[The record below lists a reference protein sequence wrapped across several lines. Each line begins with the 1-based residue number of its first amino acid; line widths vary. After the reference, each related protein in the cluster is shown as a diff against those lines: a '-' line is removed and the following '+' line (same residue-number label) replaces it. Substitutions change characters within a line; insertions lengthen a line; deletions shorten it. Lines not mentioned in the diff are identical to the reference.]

1 MGIALGLRSNIFLIL
16 AAAGLLV
23 PAGASAQ
30 RRISADVEV
39 KQAAGGKVATIT
51 KRVHCSSD
59 GRAVIHFLKPQEYI
73 LVTNVKGETRMYIP
87 SSNKVFIDNSASLTS
102 QDELVSVF
110 MSGRAEDLGLGM
122 YGYRLQGSSRED
134 GLVKKTYVT
143 DKSGDIPKV
152 EIVFENFLPI
162 YCGYIDASGKTVTKT
177 YYSNYV
183 PAGRMMLP
191 SRATSITY
199 TSPKDSSVMRTIY
212 SDIRVDDD
220 DPLFDFQVPSNA
232 KVVGTAKLPGR

>member
-1 MGIALGLRSNIFLIL
+1 MGITLKLSHIASLL
-16 AAAGLLV
+16 AAAALLV

-39 KQAAGGKVATIT
+39 KQAAGGKVATVT
-51 KRVHCSSD
+51 KRVHCSAD

-73 LVTNVKGETRMYIP
+73 LVSNIKGETKMYIP
-87 SSNKVFIDNSASLTS
+87 STNEVIVDNSAAVTS

-122 YGYRLQGSSRED
+122 YGYRLQGTTRED

-143 DKSGDIPKV
+143 DKAGDIPKV
-152 EIVFENFLPI
+152 EIVYENFLPI
-162 YCGYIDASGKTVTKT
+162 YCGYVDASGKTITKT
-177 YYSNYV
+177 YYSQYV

-191 SRATSITY
+191 TRTTSITY

-232 KVVGTAKLPGR
+232 KVVSTSKLPTR

>member
-1 MGIALGLRSNIFLIL
+1 MGIALKINHIASLL
-16 AAAGLLV
+16 AAAALLV
-23 PAGASAQ
+23 QAGASAQ

-51 KRVHCSSD
+51 KRVHCSAD

-73 LVTNVKGETRMYIP
+73 LVSNIKGETKMYIP
-87 SSNKVFIDNSASLTS
+87 STNEVLVDNSAAVTS

-122 YGYRLQGSSRED
+122 YGYRLQGTTRED

-143 DKSGDIPKV
+143 DKAGDIPKV
-152 EIVFENFLPI
+152 EIVYENFLPI

-177 YYSNYV
+177 YYSQYV

-191 SRATSITY
+191 TRTTSITY
-199 TSPKDSSVMRTIY
+199 TSPKDSS
-212 SDIRVDDD
+212 DIRVDDN

-232 KVVGTAKLPGR
+232 KVVSTSKLPTK

>member
-1 MGIALGLRSNIFLIL
+1 MGVSLKGSNILIFIT
-16 AAAGLLV
+16 AAALLV

-59 GRAVIHFLKPQEYI
+59 GRAVIQFLKPQEYI
-73 LVTNVKGETRMYIP
+73 LVTNMKGETRMYIP
-87 SSNKVFIDNSASLTS
+87 GSNEVIVDNSAAMTS
-102 QDELVSVF
+102 QDELISVF

-122 YGYRLQGSSRED
+122 YGYRLQSTSRED

-143 DKSGDIPKV
+143 DRSGDIPRV
-152 EIVFENFLPI
+152 EIVCDNFLPI
-162 YCGYIDASGKTVTKT
+162 YCAYLDASGKAVTKT

-183 PAGRMMLP
+183 QAGRMKLP
-191 SRATSITY
+191 TRTTSITY

-212 SDIRVDDD
+212 SDIVVDGD
-220 DPLFDFQVPSNA
+220 DPLFDFKIPANA
-232 KVVGTAKLPGR
+232 KVVSANKLPKR

>member
-1 MGIALGLRSNIFLIL
+1 MGIALKRSDISIIL
-16 AAAGLLV
+16 AAAALLL

-30 RRISADVEV
+30 RRIMADVEV
-39 KQAAGGKVATIT
+39 KQAAAGKVATVT
-51 KRVHCSSD
+51 KRVHCSND
-59 GRAVIHFLKPQEYI
+59 GRAVIHFLKPKDYI
-73 LVTNVKGETRMYIP
+73 VVTNIKGETRMYIP
-87 SSNKVFIDNSASLTS
+87 STNEVMVDNSSIMTS
-102 QDELVSVF
+102 QDELISVF

-122 YGYRLQGSSRED
+122 YGYRLQSTTRED

-152 EIVFENFLPI
+152 EIVYDNYLPI
-162 YCGYIDASGKTVTKT
+162 YCGYLDASGKTVSKT

-191 SRATSITY
+191 TRTTSITY

-212 SDIRVDDD
+212 SGIRVDED
-220 DPLFDFQVPSNA
+220 DPLFHFEVPADA
-232 KVVGTAKLPGR
+232 KTVPIDKLPGR